1 MAREPPCVTQAAPS
15 WDCQP
20 LEAGNPAGV
29 CIPRSREAGTLCSGH
44 SCSPGPPPSPSPG
57 RHLGCPRVFD
67 GSGQEFAH
75 AWRLGDIHFDDD
87 EHFTPPT
94 SDRGISLLKVRAL
107 KLRVDFA
114 KGTAA
119 LAGVPG
125 STRSLPR
132 KLPGSQHCPFS
143 PSTTPPWW
151 VGSQRPSDTPGRH
164 CTLHRW
170 SVSPSRW
177 PSMKLATSSACLT
190 PTGQDP

>member
-114 KGTAA
+114 KGTGRLGRGPGERPLPPEEAPRVSA
-119 LAGVPG
+119 LPLLTKHDPCLGRTGLRGG
-125 STRSLPR
+125 SAPSGPQTPR
-132 KLPGSQHCPFS
+132 VATAPCTDGLCPLPG
-143 PSTTPPWW
+143 
-151 VGSQRPSDTPGRH
+151 GRP
-164 CTLHRW
+164 
-170 SVSPSRW
+170 
-177 PSMKLATSSACLT
+177 
-190 PTGQDP
+190 